1 MIKITLILSIA
12 LLTACGGKN
21 QEAQASNSVQNSSES
36 SNKETQTSEGNTE
49 ETEEDKEEK
58 VDCGSSRITVMWDDA
73 DPAGTNIRNSP
84 KGEVIKTLN
93 SSDFPDG
100 CAFEI
105 VEQSNG
111 WFRIQ
116 GGIQSPGNDS
126 DIALPGGGGWI
137 HSSVIS
143 VGTRNYGSQTIE
155 ILDSAENGKSVGRI
169 TKESYGLRV
178 LDLCGSWVKISF
190 NGMTGWIS
198 NQWICG
204 IPWTTCN

>member
-1 MIKITLILSIA
+1 MKKILISISIA
-12 LLTACGGKN
+12 FLVSCGNKQADNSTAS
-21 QEAQASNSVQNSSES
+21 SNLQTIKETTESNSES
-36 SNKETQTSEGNTE
+36 SASKSENLE
-49 ETEEDKEEK
+49 AKEERNC
-58 VDCGSSRITVMWDDA
+58 DASRLIVTWDDP
-73 DPAGTNIRNSP
+73 DQSGTNIRNSP
-84 KGEVIKTLN
+84 GGKVIATI
-93 SSDFPDG
+93 SQSEYPDG

-155 ILDSAENGKSVGRI
+155 ILDSPENGKSVGRI

-204 IPWTTCN
+204 IPWTTCS

>member
-1 MIKITLILSIA
+1 MKKITLILSIA
-12 LLTACGGKN
+12 LLTACGGKK
-21 QEAQASNSVQNSSES
+21 QETSGTQNAQP
-36 SNKETQTSEGNTE
+36 NKEASSSTSEGSVSNSE
-49 ETEEDKEEK
+49 GSEPQEK
-58 VDCGSSRITVMWDDA
+58 MNCGQSRLIVTWDDP
-73 DPAGTNIRNSP
+73 DQSGTNIRNSP
-84 KGEVIKTLN
+84 GGKVIAAI
-93 SSDFPDG
+93 SQSEYPDG

-137 HSSVIS
+137 HRSVIS

-155 ILDSAENGKSVGRI
+155 ILDSPENGKSVGKI

-204 IPWTTCN
+204 IPWTTCS